1 MRSKRIPSYSLHKA
15 SGKAVVRLSGRD
27 HYLGP
32 YGTPDSH
39 EAYNRLIAEWLATQR
54 SKQPTKPKS
63 LRELEGLLVVQ
74 LIERYRAFAM
84 SYYVKDGKP
93 TKEFENLKYAL
104 KPLRELYGSTPA
116 SEYGPKNLKAMQ
128 GHFIE
133 AKICRTQINKRIDKI
148 KRMFKW
154 AVSEELVPPSVLE
167 GLRSVNGLRYGR
179 TQAVELPP
187 VTPIDDHWV
196 DATLPFMSNEAAAMV
211 QLQRLAGM
219 RPQDVVAM
227 RLDEIDRTGPVWVY
241 SRQEHKNRWRGHD
254 RNIYLGPKAQTIL
267 APFISDAGDSAF
279 LFSPKRAEE
288 RRNAVRKSNRKSK
301 ITPSQLARKPKPNPK
316 RAKRDCYDVC
326 SYRRAIKYAIKL
338 ANKARKP
345 DEQIPDWFPLQLRHS
360 CATQIRKVAG
370 LEAAQ
375 VTLGHARADITQ
387 IYAER
392 DQQLALQV
400 AQNFG

>member
-1 MRSKRIPSYSLHKA
+1 MKSKKVPSYSLHKA

-27 HYLGP
+27 HYLGLHGSP
-32 YGTPDSH
+32 ESH
-39 EAYNRLIAEWLATQR
+39 EVYNRLLAEWLATQR
-54 SKQPTKPKS
+54 SKQPAKTKS
-63 LRELEGLLVVQ
+63 LRELEGMPVVQ
-74 LIERYRAFAM
+74 VIERYRAFAM
-84 SYYVKDGKP
+84 SYYAKDGEP

-104 KPLRELYGSTPA
+104 KPLRELYGSTPCRDF
-116 SEYGPKNLKAMQ
+116 GPKNLKAMQ
-128 GHFIE
+128 QHFVV
-133 AKICRTQINKRIDKI
+133 ARICRTQINKRIDKI

-167 GLRSVNGLRYGR
+167 GLRSVNGLRFGR
-179 TQAVELPP
+179 TDAVELPP
-187 VTPIDDHWV
+187 VTPIDDKWV
-196 DATLPFMSNEAAAMV
+196 DASLPFMSKEAAAMV

-227 RLDEIDRTGPVWVY
+227 RLDEIDRTGPVWIY

-254 RNIYLGPKAQTIL
+254 RNIYLGPKAQAIL
-267 APFISDAGDSAF
+267 SPFIDDIGDSMF
-279 LFSPKRAEE
+279 LFSPRRAEE
-288 RRNAVRKSNRKSK
+288 RRNAVRKAHRKSK
-301 ITPSQLARKPKPNPK
+301 ITPSQSARKPKSNPK
-316 RAKRDCYDVC
+316 RAKRESYDVA
-326 SYRRAIKYAIKL
+326 SYRRAIKYAIKT
-338 ANKARKP
+338 ANKSRQP
-345 DEQIPDWFPLQLRHS
+345 GEMIPDWFPLQLRHS

-400 AQNFG
+400 AQKFG

>member
-1 MRSKRIPSYSLHKA
+1 MASKKVPSYTLHKA
-15 SGKAVVRLSGRD
+15 SGRAVVRLSGRD

-32 YGTPDSH
+32 YGTQESH
-39 EAYNRLIAEWLATQR
+39 QAYNRLIAEWLSTQR

-63 LRELEGLLVVQ
+63 LQQLDGMLVVQ
-74 LIERYRAFAM
+74 VIDRYRTFAET
-84 SYYVKDGKP
+84 YYAKDGKP

-116 SEYGPKNLKAMQ
+116 RDFGPKNLKAMQ
-128 GHFIE
+128 QHFV
-133 AKICRTQINKRIDKI
+133 AARICRTQINKRIDKI

-154 AVSEELVPPSVLE
+154 AVSEELVPPTVLE

-179 TQAVELPP
+179 TDAVELPP
-187 VTPIDDHWV
+187 VTPIDDKWV
-196 DATLPFMSNEAAAMV
+196 DACLPFMSKEAAAMV

-227 RLDEIDRTGPVWVY
+227 RLDELDRTGTVWIY

-254 RNIYLGPKAQTIL
+254 RNIYLGPKAQAIL
-267 APFISDAGDSAF
+267 KPFIDDIGDSVF
-279 LFSPKRAEE
+279 LFSPRRAEE
-288 RRNAVRKSNRKSK
+288 RRNSLRKAQRKSK
-301 ITPSQLARKPKPNPK
+301 ITPSQIARKPISNPK
-316 RAKRDCYDVC
+316 RAKRESYDVA
-326 SYRRAIKYAIKL
+326 SYRRAIKYAIKS
-338 ANKARKP
+338 ANKARQSE
-345 DEQIPDWFPLQLRHS
+345 EQIPEWYPLQLRHS
-360 CATQIRKVAG
+360 CATQIRRVAG